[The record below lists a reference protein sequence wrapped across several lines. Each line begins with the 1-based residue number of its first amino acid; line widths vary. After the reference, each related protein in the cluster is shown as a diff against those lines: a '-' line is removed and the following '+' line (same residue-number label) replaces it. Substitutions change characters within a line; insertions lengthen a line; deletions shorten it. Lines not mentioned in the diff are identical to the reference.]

1 MKKFLLVPALAC
13 LAFGASAQTL
23 TLTGTSYNQ
32 NFDGIGSG
40 LPTGWRLYAAS
51 SATSIGAL
59 ETLNTSSTT
68 GLFNDTTCGNNNV
81 TSGGFKNYASAD
93 VCTEGTSCT
102 AQQAATDR
110 ALGVRQVAKTNATH
124 PNLDSGA
131 AFVLVIANTT
141 DITNVALQFKL
152 QSLDTSSPRIT
163 KWMVDYAVGSPTS
176 FTPISTT
183 PSTLTTGG
191 NTFSNT
197 TVSVNFGSALDNKS
211 SNVYIRITS
220 LELSTLFGNR
230 ASTAIDDFSLT
241 WTGSVSVD
249 NINKVSPLSLT
260 QVGAATS
267 SSVKFMYDAAEAG
280 SYVLSIFD
288 MTGRKVYAEQVNANA
303 GLNNLNVA
311 NASLV
316 PGMYVAKLA
325 NGSNSSVV
333 KVSVQ

>member
-23 TLTGTSYNQ
+23 TLTGTSYTQ

-59 ETLNTSSTT
+59 ETLNTSATT
-68 GLFNDTTCGNNNV
+68 GVFNDTACGANSV
-81 TSGGFKNYASAD
+81 TSGGFKNYASAN
-93 VCTEGTSCT
+93 VCTEGTPCAT
-102 AQQAATDR
+102 QQAATNR
-110 ALGVRQVAKTNATH
+110 ALGVRQVSKTNATH

-131 AFVLVIANTT
+131 AFVLVLTNTT
-141 DITNVALQFKL
+141 DINNVALQFKL

-163 KWMVDYAVGSPTS
+163 KWMVDYAIGSPTS
-176 FTPISTT
+176 FTPIATT

-197 TVSVNFGSALDNKS
+197 TVSVNFGTALDNKS

-220 LELSTLFGNR
+220 LEVSTLFGNR

-241 WTGSVSVD
+241 WTGSVGVN
-249 NINKVSPLSLT
+249 NINTVSPLSLT

-280 SYVLSIFD
+280 TYALSIFD
-288 MTGRKVYAEQVNANA
+288 MTGRKVYNEQLNAKV
-303 GLNNLNVA
+303 GLNNINVT

-333 KVSVQ
+333 KVVVE